1 MERIS
6 ILKLGGSIL
15 TDKKAGRPV
24 LRTRRVREMARELA
38 CVLSGR
44 KHVRLILLYGAG
56 SFGHPVAHRYKLL
69 DQPLSRRTL
78 MGVGYTVSS
87 MRELGT
93 RLAEVFLDAGISV
106 VPLQTSS
113 FAHMRKGRVH
123 FTDISILETILGNG
137 GVPLLGGDVV
147 CAGKRTAIA
156 SADALAVELSKK
168 MKKTL
173 LYFATDVDGVYAK
186 FPPRKNER
194 PLPALDR
201 TAVRDFLTVRR
212 SKITRTDVTGAMPG
226 KLRALLGAKNTTAM
240 IFNGKR
246 HNSIADA
253 LSGKNKGT
261 KVVL

>member
-38 CVLSGR
+38 RVLSGR

-56 SFGHPVAHRYKLL
+56 SYGHPVAHRYKLL

-123 FTDISILETILGNG
+123 FTDISTIETILKNG
-137 GVPLLGGDVV
+137 GVPLLGGDVIF
-147 CAGKRTAIA
+147 AGSRTAIA
-156 SADALAVELSKK
+156 SADALAVELARKFKK
-168 MKKTL
+168 AR
-173 LYFATDVDGVYAK
+173 LYFATDVDGVYAE
-186 FPPRKNER
+186 FPPRSNKR
-194 PLPALDR
+194 PLKELDR
-201 TAVRDFLTVRR
+201 TAVKDFLKVRR

-240 IFNGKR
+240 IFNGTER
-246 HNSIADA
+246 NSVADA
-253 LSGKNKGT
+253 LSGKKRGT
-261 KVVL
+261 KIIL